1 MQILL
6 GIRFSQSILD
16 LNKFNHDKI
25 PLDRGIPWVQLEGLP
40 ALPQSCTWNSLLLNG
55 EDSGGCF
62 RKLPE
67 LGRKL
72 NTAEGVTEKELR
84 SYRDTDQ
91 IFF

>member
-6 GIRFSQSILD
+6 GTRFLQSILD

-25 PLDRGIPWVQLEGLP
+25 PLNRGIPWVQLEGLP

-55 EDSGGCF
+55 EKSGCF

-67 LGRKL
+67 LGRQL